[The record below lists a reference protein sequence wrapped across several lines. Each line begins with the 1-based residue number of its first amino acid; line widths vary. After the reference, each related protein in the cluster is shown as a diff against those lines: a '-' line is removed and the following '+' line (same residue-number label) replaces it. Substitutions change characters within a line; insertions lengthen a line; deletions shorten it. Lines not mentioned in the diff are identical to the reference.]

1 MYDTI
6 QNGQNG
12 ENRSVATSALYS
24 FKYVETT
31 WIDGREISN
40 PEKTWNAE
48 NLNDYDRFQ
57 ELWQELEAFDEHYQL
72 TEVGSLMEDGNVSMV
87 LEYTLETDYQETI
100 KYIRG
105 ISYEIA

>member
-1 MYDTI
+1 MENIYSTGD
-6 QNGQNG
+6 NGLA
-12 ENRSVATSALYS
+12 NRTFS

-40 PEKTWNAE
+40 TEKTWEAG
-48 NLNDYDRFQ
+48 NLEDFYKFKGIWEQ
-57 ELWQELEAFDEHYQL
+57 LEAFDEHYQL
-72 TEVGSLMEDGNVSMV
+72 TEVGSLIEDGVVSMV

-105 ISYEIA
+105 ISYQIAE

>member
-1 MYDTI
+1 MEKIYSTDD
-6 QNGQNG
+6 NGLV
-12 ENRSVATSALYS
+12 NRTFS

-40 PEKTWNAE
+40 TEKTWEAG
-48 NLNDYDRFQ
+48 NLEDFYKFKGIWEQ
-57 ELWQELEAFDEHYQL
+57 LEAFDEHYQL
-72 TEVGSLMEDGNVSMV
+72 TEVGSLIEDGVVSMV

-105 ISYEIA
+105 ISYKLAE